1 MKLKSCENCL
11 MYGSDKKPL
20 ARARVVEV
28 EEDVLKLYFGI
39 PQLRNA
45 RLKTIVDFYDPQQ
58 GRVRC
63 LCDID
68 LKKNPRAYESGEPW
82 MADCVILKI
91 YEAVQRQ
98 KDLRVKVRMVQE
110 FVADDGRFITGTLY
124 NISAGGMFMT
134 TTQTLAKGQ
143 RISFQYR
150 FKTET
155 QKVTARVLRVEEVY
169 GGYGY
174 GCQFIGVAPDVE
186 ADLRNF
192 VYMNQMQKQLE
203 RQQRSDIEDDML

>member
-110 FVADDGRFITGTLY
+110 FVADDG
-124 NISAGGMFMT
+124 
-134 TTQTLAKGQ
+134 
-143 RISFQYR
+143 
-150 FKTET
+150 
-155 QKVTARVLRVEEVY
+155 
-169 GGYGY
+169 
-174 GCQFIGVAPDVE
+174 GVF
-186 ADLRNF
+186 LRNPYKISGGGGVF
-192 VYMNQMQKQLE
+192 YPPPKPF
-203 RQQRSDIEDDML
+203 